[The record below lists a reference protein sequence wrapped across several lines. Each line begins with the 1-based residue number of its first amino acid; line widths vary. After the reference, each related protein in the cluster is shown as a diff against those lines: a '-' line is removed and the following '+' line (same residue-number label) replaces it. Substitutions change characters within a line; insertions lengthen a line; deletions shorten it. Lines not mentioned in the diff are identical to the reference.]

1 MPPHRSVTIQGALRS
16 RGPVLLAL
24 IAGAVLVGVLVNAFF
39 VGGSGAA
46 KPPSAPAAAPATA
59 TDQATTEAAPS
70 TAATE
75 APAAQPTAGGLV
87 YTEGARKPIKPKL
100 TAAAYIAIDADTGE
114 VVARK
119 RDRRALPIASL
130 TKVMTALLVIEA
142 GELDRK
148 IRVPRKATLVEPNR
162 EGLLSGR
169 WYPRRLLLYS
179 ALLESANDSAEALAY
194 GAARGDIDSFYAR
207 MNERADALGMTDT
220 VYHSAS
226 GLEDET
232 NLSSARDQAILARDA
247 LGNRTFARIVRTRR
261 RVVDWPPPTYSKEWI
276 NHNRLLGSYEGAYGV
291 KTGYTRKAGAC
302 LLAAARRDGHS
313 VIAVVLNSRNIWR
326 DMPILLDEAFARL
339 DAA

>member
-1 MPPHRSVTIQGALRS
+1 M
-16 RGPVLLAL
+16 
-24 IAGAVLVGVLVNAFF
+24 
-39 VGGSGAA
+39 
-46 KPPSAPAAAPATA
+46 
-59 TDQATTEAAPS
+59 
-70 TAATE
+70 
-75 APAAQPTAGGLV
+75 
-87 YTEGARKPIKPKL
+87 
-100 TAAAYIAIDADTGE
+100 
-114 VVARK
+114 
-119 RDRRALPIASL
+119 
-130 TKVMTALLVIEA
+130 
-142 GELDRK
+142 
-148 IRVPRKATLVEPNR
+148 
-162 EGLLSGR
+162 SGR

-194 GAARGDIDSFYAR
+194 GAARGDIDRFYER
-207 MNERADALGMTDT
+207 MNERAEELGMTDT

-247 LGNRTFARIVRTRR
+247 LENRTLAKMVRTRR
-261 RVVDWPPPTYSKEWI
+261 KVVDWPPPTYAKEWV

>member
-1 MPPHRSVTIQGALRS
+1 
-16 RGPVLLAL
+16 L
-24 IAGAVLVGVLVNAFF
+24 IAGAVLVGVLINAFF
-39 VGGSGAA
+39 LGSSGVAT
-46 KPPSAPAAAPATA
+46 PPAAPAAAPATA
-59 TDQATTEAAPS
+59 TDQATTEAAAPP
-70 TAATE
+70 AADE
-75 APAAQPTAGGLV
+75 APAQPTAAGLV
-87 YTEGARKPIKPKL
+87 YTEGAREPIKPKL
-100 TAAAYIAIDADTGE
+100 WSAAYIAIDADTGE
-114 VVARK
+114 VLARK
-119 RDRRALPIASL
+119 HDRRALPIASL

-194 GAARGDIDSFYAR
+194 GAARGDIANFYAR
-207 MNERADALGMTDT
+207 MNERADELGMTDT

-247 LGNRTFARIVRTRR
+247 LENRTFARIVRTRR
-261 RVVDWPPPTYSKEWI
+261 KVVDWPPPTYAKEWI
-276 NHNRLLGSYEGAYGV
+276 NHNRLLASYEGTYGV

-313 VIAVVLNSRNIWR
+313 VIAVVLDSRNIWR
-326 DMPILLDEAFARL
+326 DMPILLDEAFERQ
-339 DAA
+339 AAA

>member
-46 KPPSAPAAAPATA
+46 KPPSAPVAAPATA
-59 TDQATTEAAPS
+59 ADQTATEAASPP
-70 TAATE
+70 AVTE
-75 APAAQPTAGGLV
+75 APAAQSTAGGLV
-87 YTEGARKPIKPKL
+87 YTESAREPIKPAL
-100 TAAAYIAIDADTGE
+100 SAVAYIAIDADTGE
-114 VVARK
+114 VLARK

-130 TKVMTALLVIEA
+130 TKVMTALLVIED

-162 EGLLSGR
+162 EGLVAGR

-194 GAARGDIDSFYAR
+194 GAARGDIDRFYER
-207 MNERADALGMTDT
+207 MNERAEELGMTDT
-220 VYHSAS
+220 TYHSAS

-232 NLSSARDQAILARDA
+232 NRSSARDQAILARDA
-247 LGNRTFARIVRTRR
+247 LENRTFARTVRTRR
-261 RVVDWPPPTYSKEWI
+261 KVVDWPPPTYSKEWI